1 MKVYIVEQITEA
13 DFGCEETERK
23 EPLALLK
30 LKGISEG
37 TEAERFVEYE
47 ESKLLEYGISEGKK
61 VCETEN
67 GNIMKYIDVVAAVI
81 CKEEDSVRKI
91 FATQRGYGEYK
102 DGWELPGGK
111 VEPGETPEAAL
122 AREIREELDT
132 GIEVGEYLGTVEYDY
147 PKFHLS
153 MRNYL
158 CTIRSGSLVLKEHE
172 AAKWLTFEELDTV
185 DWLPADIEVVKEIK
199 AWILKQKQ

>member
-23 EPLALLK
+23 EPMALLK
-30 LKGISEG
+30 LKGMSDDA
-37 TEAERFVEYE
+37 EAEKYVEYK
-47 ESKLLEYGISEGKK
+47 ESKLTELGISEGKK
-61 VCETEN
+61 VCENEN

-81 CKEEDSVRKI
+81 CKEEDGVRKI

-102 DGWELPGGK
+102 DGWEFPGGK

-132 GIEVGEYLGTVEYDY
+132 DIEVGEYLGTVEYDY
-147 PKFHLS
+147 TKFYLS

-158 CTIRSGSLVLKEHE
+158 CTIKSGSLVLKEHE
-172 AAKWLTFEELDTV
+172 AAKWLTFEEFGTV
-185 DWLPADIEVVKEIK
+185 DWLPADIKVLNLINDVFK
-199 AWILKQKQ
+199 KQID